1 MNIKSAISAVVDG
14 RNLTSSEAGLIMRE
28 IMNGNATEAQI
39 GSFLTALR
47 MKGET
52 VEEIVAFAKTMRD
65 YCIKIHP
72 KISEVLVDTC
82 GTGGD
87 KIKTF
92 NASTLTAIIAA
103 GANVKIAKHGNR
115 AVTSQCGSADLLE
128 GYGVNIFA
136 SPEIV
141 EKCIEDVGIGFMFA
155 PIFHPAMKNVANPR
169 REIGIKSVF
178 NILGPLTNP
187 ASAKAQLLGVYDS
200 KLTEKLAQVIMQLG
214 VTRAFV
220 VHGLIGVDEVS
231 IIGKTKVTELKD
243 GSLNTYEIAP
253 RQFGM
258 TEASKVESI
267 YGGDLQHSLKI
278 GFQVLNGVEGPRTDM
293 AILNAALCLVLGG
306 RVKTIAEGVEVA
318 KESIESG
325 AALRKLHLLV
335 KKSGGSPAKLE
346 ELESEFSR
354 ANS

>member
-258 TEASKVESI
+258 TEAS
-267 YGGDLQHSLKI
+267 LKI